1 MIKNIKNG
9 FTLAETLIAMAIVGV
24 IAALTIPTVVSETQN
39 GKLAASLGRNVEAIE
54 TGCQLIVQRASEA
67 STNNSDGII
76 NGIFMVNTNVN
87 GVASADT
94 NRLVHENLFS
104 ANASESFNTVPL
116 TSTQTTNYA
125 SEVRDIN
132 GNNPSSGP
140 NDLADNFAISS
151 KLGAYY
157 GYKGNNANTNEIDPI
172 IGYIYIDVNAQKT
185 PNRYG
190 RDIFL
195 FGLTDSC
202 HMVPAGTTRV
212 NSFRDIPIES
222 DGCGNSPTSGLSC
235 TLRVVKNGYKIDY

>member
-54 TGCQLIVQRASEA
+54 TGCQFIVQRASEA

-76 NGIFMVNTNVN
+76 NGIFMVNTDVN

-104 ANASESFNTVPL
+104 ANASEFFNTVPL
-116 TSTQTTNYA
+116 TSTQITNYA
-125 SEVRDIN
+125 NEVRDIN

-140 NDLADNFAISS
+140 NVLADNFAISS
-151 KLGAYY
+151 KFGAYY